1 MANDMISL
9 SPAPATLPKKRIG
22 FNMYSHEAQGQ
33 NPKESAE
40 NDGAAI
46 SDASK
51 FMDQMMAQME
61 DDGGDIRSPCYSPQ
75 TGNTPAKWKELDRK
89 DGASIQQ
96 KLAF

>member
-1 MANDMISL
+1 MAKDMISL
-9 SPAPATLPKKRIG
+9 SPAPATLPKERIG
-22 FNMYSHEAQGQ
+22 FNMSSHEAQGQ
-33 NPKESAE
+33 HTKESAE
-40 NDGAAI
+40 NDGAEI

-51 FMDQMMAQME
+51 FIDQMMAQME

-75 TGNTPAKWKELDRK
+75 IGNTPAKWKELDRK